1 MTAALTAAVVLIMGW
16 FAVGSIWNVRKGS
29 STLRWFKEGLPLLG
43 EKTTLRWLGT
53 TSVEL
58 VLAKAKPP
66 FERVTLVIFLEPR
79 DVPWI
84 WALSRR
90 RGRRDALIVRGQT
103 RRPPPRDIEA
113 LDRASWPAREALRRM
128 ASEPWQAREPAAAG
142 DLTVFTKVEDA
153 LPVADAL
160 LRLARDSGMKVR
172 RLSVRRED
180 PYLQLHVDLPA
191 SPAPA
196 AEFFGALRAIGE
208 RAMRP

>member
-1 MTAALTAAVVLIMGW
+1 MTAVLTAVVVFVMGW

-29 STLRWFKEGLPLLG
+29 STLRWFKGGLPLLG
-43 EKTTLRWLGT
+43 EKTTMRWLGT
-53 TSVEL
+53 TSIEL

-66 FERVTLVIFLEPR
+66 FEKATLVVFLEPR

-90 RGRRDALIVRGQT
+90 RGRRDALILRART

-113 LDRASWPAREALRRM
+113 LDLASWPARDARRRM
-128 ASEPWQAREPAAAG
+128 AGEPWQAREGAGAG

-153 LPVADAL
+153 LPLGDAL
-160 LRLARDSGMKVR
+160 LDLARDSGMKVQ
-172 RLSVRRED
+172 RLSVRQEE
-180 PYLQLHVDLPA
+180 PHLQLFVDLPA
-191 SPAPA
+191 PPMPA

-208 RAMRP
+208 RASRP